1 LSRGNGNFGQTKT
14 QEKRGCL
21 LTGKETYGI
30 LMATKLKKGLRM
42 ATRQGPVTREDLK
55 TIKEEIV
62 HQFHIISEDLRSDV
76 KQVAEGV
83 VTVNAKLDRGHQE
96 LRREI
101 QETRQEVLAAIK
113 FSFAELDR
121 RLTTLE
127 KEFLELRNRVDRME
141 SRSSS

>member
-1 LSRGNGNFGQTKT
+1 M
-14 QEKRGCL
+14 
-21 LTGKETYGI
+21 TGTETYGI
-30 LMATKLKKGLRM
+30 LMAKKLKKGLRM